1 MATVSTF
8 LRCVLLPLGHVPKI
22 TQLTLSL
29 HSPIRVVLTP
39 GLACMQVKLMVTFLL
54 VFSLSFLAWSRGSKS
69 MSDFRMR
76 HVCWH
81 IVSATALAWLAWV
94 EGSSTHHVPL
104 FQTLLASARR

>member
-1 MATVSTF
+1 M
-8 LRCVLLPLGHVPKI
+8 
-22 TQLTLSL
+22 

-69 MSDFRMR
+69 MSDFRTR

-81 IVSATALAWLAWV
+81 IVSAAALAWLAWV